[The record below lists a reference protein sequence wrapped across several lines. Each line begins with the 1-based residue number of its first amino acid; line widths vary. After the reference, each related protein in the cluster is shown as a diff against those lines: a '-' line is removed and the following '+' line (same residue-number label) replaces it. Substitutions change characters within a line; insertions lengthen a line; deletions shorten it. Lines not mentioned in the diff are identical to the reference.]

1 MRLKTKRRLG
11 FQIQVAVTA
20 LLALVVGCAS
30 VKRWAYEGFN
40 RDSWQKPE
48 QVVRSLGIK
57 PGDYVADLGAGGG
70 YFTFRLSQ
78 AVGSSGKVYAV
89 DVDQGMVEYL
99 KQRTV
104 DEGRRNVEV
113 ILAEYHDPRLPENG
127 VDLIFITN
135 TYHHIENRVAYFRR
149 AKRHLRFGG
158 RIAIIDFT
166 GKGWP
171 ERWFIHPVPKEI
183 IRSEMEAAGYR
194 VQQEF
199 DFLPRQHFL
208 VFSKDA
214 G

>member
-1 MRLKTKRRLG
+1 MNPGRRMRLKTKRGLG

-113 ILAEYHDPRLPENG
+113 ILAEYH
-127 VDLIFITN
+127 
-135 TYHHIENRVAYFRR
+135 
-149 AKRHLRFGG
+149 
-158 RIAIIDFT
+158 
-166 GKGWP
+166 
-171 ERWFIHPVPKEI
+171 
-183 IRSEMEAAGYR
+183 
-194 VQQEF
+194 
-199 DFLPRQHFL
+199 
-208 VFSKDA
+208 
-214 G
+214 